1 MLTNIYVNCELISN
15 KTKISFE
22 YDTDNEYVSIN
33 INKEDINHIDIK
45 DITNSLK
52 SFGLT
57 DDEISKIILFKR
69 YETISHEDIIFKLS
83 DYQIEN
89 AKTIMSQIINNN
101 TDIKLT
107 DSQIKLLKNEFER
120 FIDYNKYVNLSDSD
134 KDMYLLYKSNH
145 SISKENYKFINAIII
160 KYQSY
165 IDNINLYSVIKNDS
179 NVSFDLYFDNGLIKS
194 DIRKYMYHYDINM
207 PINITAVPIIELNN
221 EFNKA
226 FKDFD
231 ENRFIDELTT
241 DLIKDFKSHIVTKYV
256 FKLNPD
262 TLNQINEIKN
272 KVQNNILNKIPN
284 TLTSAEKELIQIP
297 NTIIAFTPDEP
308 NNYVLA
314 SQYNTISDEYENIL
328 KNVTPK
334 PITLNNIL
342 YVLQFIDEL
351 L

>member
-1 MLTNIYVNCELISN
+1 MLTNIYLNCELINN
-15 KTKISFE
+15 KNKISFE
-22 YDTDNEYVSIN
+22 YNTDNKYISIN
-33 INKEDINHIDIK
+33 INKENIDYMTIE

-52 SFGLT
+52 NFGLT

-101 TDIKLT
+101 VDTKLT

-134 KDMYLLYKSNH
+134 KDMYLLYKTNY
-145 SISKENYKFINAIII
+145 SISKDNYKFINAIII

-179 NVSFDLYFDNGLIKS
+179 NVSFDLSFDKGLIKS
-194 DIRKYMYHYDINM
+194 DIRKYMYHCDINM
-207 PINITAVPIIELNN
+207 PVNVTAVPIIELNN

-226 FKDFD
+226 FKDFN
-231 ENRFIDELTT
+231 ENRFIDGLNT
-241 DLIKDFKSHIVTKYV
+241 DLIKDFKSHIITKYV
-256 FKLNPD
+256 FKLNSD
-262 TLNQINEIKN
+262 TLNQIKEIKN
-272 KVQNNILNKIPN
+272 KAQNNILNKIPN
-284 TLTSAEKELIQIP
+284 TLTSDEKELIQIP

-308 NNYVLA
+308 NNYALYT
-314 SQYNTISDEYENIL
+314 QHNTINDEYENIL
-328 KNVTPK
+328 KNATPK
-334 PITLNNIL
+334 LITLNDIL
-342 YVLQFIDEL
+342 YVLQFIAEL

>member
-1 MLTNIYVNCELISN
+1 MITNIYLNCELINN

-22 YDTDNEYVSIN
+22 YDTDNKYISVD
-33 INKEDINHIDIK
+33 INKENIDYMNIE
-45 DITNSLK
+45 DITNSLNH
-52 SFGLT
+52 FGLT
-57 DDEISKIILFKR
+57 DAEISKIILFKK
-69 YETISHEDIIFKLS
+69 YGTINHEDIIFELS
-83 DYQIEN
+83 DYQIKN
-89 AKTIMSQIINNN
+89 SKTLMSQIINNN
-101 TDIKLT
+101 VDTKLT

-134 KDMYLLYKSNH
+134 KDMYLLYKTNY
-145 SISKENYKFINAIII
+145 SISKDNYKFINAIII

-165 IDNINLYSVIKNDS
+165 IDNINLYSVIKDDS
-179 NVSFDLYFDNGLIKS
+179 NVPFDLYFDNGLIKS

-231 ENRFIDELTT
+231 ENRFIDGLTT

-256 FKLNPD
+256 FKLNSD
-262 TLNQINEIKN
+262 TLNQIKEIKN
-272 KVQNNILNKIPN
+272 KAQNNILNKIPN
-284 TLTSAEKELIQIP
+284 TLTSDEKNLIQIP
-297 NTIIAFTPDEP
+297 NMIISFTPDEP

-328 KNVTPK
+328 KNATPK
-334 PITLNNIL
+334 LIKLTDIL
-342 YVLQFIDEL
+342 YLLQFIDEL